1 MGESLHGFHKTLL
14 EWNRMD
20 TILMVVDRFSKLA
33 KMAPT
38 KTIATFDST
47 KKFFDMWARHHGM
60 PKFTVN
66 DRNAKFMAG
75 L

>member
-14 EWNRMD
+14 EWNKMD
-20 TILMVVDRFSKLA
+20 TILMVVNRLSKLA
-33 KMAPT
+33 KMVPT

-47 KKFFDMWARHHGM
+47 KNFFDMWAKHHGM
-60 PKFTVN
+60 PKFIVS
-66 DRNAKFMAG
+66 DRNAKFTAG